1 VLNLVWFRGWR
12 TACLIADGLVTS
24 PLISWT
30 WSGLSQ
36 TEYNAALREYRP
48 TDRETVREMMHGRY
62 LLASKL
68 VDTGGVSPFSFDT
81 EHAAWHNELHGFS
94 WLRHFRDARDEG
106 ERQFARTLV
115 LDWIGR
121 NSEYDKNT
129 WGLALTGLR
138 VMNWL
143 RHFNL
148 LEEGAS
154 REQIKT
160 ISHSIAMQV
169 QSARLRG
176 PFALDPL
183 DELMAAMLPVG
194 IALSDGSSQIQVAQA
209 TESLCNVL
217 ENHLNEDGFHRSRNA
232 ALHLLVLTELVSLRL
247 TLSQI
252 SGELVRRLGGL
263 IDKMHLALDSVT
275 LSTGQPAYFNGC
287 GQIPVE
293 LMFAVQTQG
302 TARRNGNAL
311 VSGYG
316 VILEGD
322 SVVVLDSGVVPDA
335 AFAGNAHA
343 SALAFEFSH
352 GRELIV
358 GSCGPAPDELAES
371 KDLFRQ
377 GAAHSG
383 PTVDDQSSARFG
395 GQGALFSFGD
405 KPKIEVGRI
414 EPEIIARTGAFRSRF
429 GIEIERRVSLMSSG
443 ATLVGQDKMSAPGGR
458 RKFSGNLI
466 QRFHLAAGAV
476 AERIGEEEII
486 HIRLK
491 SGTTWTFLW
500 EGSRARIEQSVRQS
514 AHIGFYRTQQIVLET
529 PVVPGAE
536 IAWIFTRQ

>member
-1 VLNLVWFRGWR
+1 MLNLVWFRGWR

-36 TEYNAALREYRP
+36 TEYSAALREYRP
-48 TDRETVREMMHGRY
+48 TDRETVREMKHGRY

-68 VDTGGVSPFSFDT
+68 VDTDGVSPFSINV
-81 EHAAWHNELHGFS
+81 EHHAWHNELHSFS
-94 WLRHFRDARDEG
+94 WLRHFRDARDED

-121 NSEYDKNT
+121 NSEFDKKT
-129 WGLALTGLR
+129 WGLALTSLR

-148 LEEGAS
+148 LGEGAS

-160 ISHSIAMQV
+160 ISHSISKQV

-194 IALSDGSSQIQVAQA
+194 VALSDASSQNHIAHA
-209 TESLCNVL
+209 TENLCDVL
-217 ENHLNEDGFHRSRNA
+217 ENHLDAEGFHRSRNA

-252 SGELVRRLGGL
+252 SGDLARRLGGL
-263 IDKMHLALDSVT
+263 IDNMHLALDSVT
-275 LSTGQPAYFNGC
+275 LGTGEPAYFNGC

-302 TARRNGNAL
+302 TARRTGNAL

-316 VILEGD
+316 VIMEGD
-322 SVVVLDSGVVPDA
+322 SVVVLDSGKVPGA

-358 GSCGPAPDELAES
+358 GSCGPAPEELSES

-383 PTVDDQSSARFG
+383 PTIDDQSSARFG
-395 GQGALFSFGD
+395 GQAVLFSFGD
-405 KPKIEVGRI
+405 RPKIEVGRS
-414 EPEIIARTGAFRSRF
+414 EPEIIALCGAFRSRF
-429 GIEIERRVSLMSSG
+429 GVEIERRVSLMSSG
-443 ATLVGQDKMSAPGGR
+443 TTLVGQDRMIAPGGR

-476 AERIGEEEII
+476 AERIGEEDII
-486 HIRLK
+486 HVRLK
-491 SGTTWTFLW
+491 SGAVWTFLW
-500 EGSRARIEQSVRQS
+500 EGSQARIEQSVRQS

-529 PVVPGAE
+529 PVVRDAE